1 MARIAAVCISEQKGT
16 KKHDVREG
24 VLKEDYGLVGD
35 SHAKDGNHRQLS
47 LLSMTSVEKMRK
59 MGVDVGPGDFAENL
73 TVEGEEL
80 VLYELPIGQRLC
92 VGKDI
97 VLEVTQIGKTCHD
110 RCEIFKQVGTC
121 VMPVEGI
128 FTRVI
133 KGGTVKA
140 GDSVSL
146 CDTSTASCC
155 NCRPKP

>member
-1 MARIAAVCISEQKGT
+1 MAKIVAVCTSEKKGM
-16 KKHDVREG
+16 KKKDVREG
-24 VLKEDYGLVGD
+24 VLKEDHGLVGD
-35 SHAKDGNHRQLS
+35 SHACDGYHRQLS

-59 MGVDVGPGDFAENL
+59 LGIDVGPGDFAENL

-80 VLYELPIGQRLC
+80 VLYHLPIGKRLR

-133 KGGTVKA
+133 KGGKVA
-140 GDSVSL
+140 SGDEISVI
-146 CDTSTASCC
+146 
-155 NCRPKP
+155 

>member
-1 MARIAAVCISEQKGT
+1 MAKIVAVCTSEKKGM
-16 KKHDVREG
+16 KKKDVREG
-24 VLKEDYGLVGD
+24 VLKEDHGLVGD
-35 SHAKDGNHRQLS
+35 SHACDGNHRQLS

-59 MGVDVGPGDFAENL
+59 LGIDVGPGDFAENL
-73 TVEGEEL
+73 TVEGDEL
-80 VLYELPIGQRLC
+80 VLYQLPIGQRLK

-133 KGGTVKA
+133 KGGKVA
-140 GDSVSL
+140 SGDEISVI
-146 CDTSTASCC
+146 
-155 NCRPKP
+155 